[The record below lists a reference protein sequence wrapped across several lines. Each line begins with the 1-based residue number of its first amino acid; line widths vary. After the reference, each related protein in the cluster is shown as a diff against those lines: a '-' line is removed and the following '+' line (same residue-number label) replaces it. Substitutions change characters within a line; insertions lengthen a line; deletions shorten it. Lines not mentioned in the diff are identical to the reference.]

1 MISMLFQD
9 YYFAN
14 YGINVIQSLACLLF
28 IYFFAKLVSVPLVEK
43 VDELKKRKI
52 KFRLMQSILIAFGI
66 GLVAM
71 IAIAFIGW
79 YVLFFQ
85 WINSIYFN
93 FALIATLVLP
103 FYKMLLNRFDKSVLS
118 SSESK
123 RSFMKRYKV
132 FILVSWIV
140 VALFLSFD
148 ILGIPIGN
156 LIPDDSI
163 SPTYDNFLLG
173 IQWAFFVLF
182 IYTSLARIII
192 KVIPLDKRPPK
203 DVIKKSFLYGAII
216 AFGAWSI
223 QLIVV
228 ELYLSRFFGI
238 TLYQQDIRVL
248 AIVVAIIFI
257 AAFLALMKY
266 KFIPKALQA
275 DKKLI
280 QERSMEGEGLKA
292 MSSNVI
298 LNVENLE
305 TNFFTEEGVVH
316 AVDGVSFKIYEGEVL
331 GLVGETGC
339 GKSVT
344 ALSILQLL
352 QSSGKILNGIVEFEG
367 EDLLKKSISEI
378 NLYRGD
384 KITMIFQDPLNSLN
398 PVFTVGK
405 QISEV
410 YILHKRKEL
419 LIEASSRGG
428 ESIYSVARGWSEQL
442 LRDLN
447 IPSPENVIDRYPHE
461 LSGGMRQRIQ
471 IAMGIAGSP
480 RLLIADEPTTALDVT
495 VQNQILKLMKDL
507 KKKYNT
513 SILFITHDLAIISK
527 MCDRVAVMYSGS
539 IVEYGETKTLF
550 TEPYHPYTRG
560 LLSAIPIEGEEKDLT
575 TIPGMVPNLI
585 YPPSGCRFHPRCEHR
600 FQPCD
605 SSRPKSIE
613 ITPNYYVA
621 CHLYDPEFNVVKEV
635 VK

>member
-28 IYFFAKLVSVPLVEK
+28 VYFFARLVSKPLLEK

-52 KFRLMQSILIAFGI
+52 TFNLLISILIAFGI
-66 GLVAM
+66 GLGAM
-71 IAIAFIGW
+71 FTIAFIGW

-103 FYKMLLNRFDKSVLS
+103 FYKILLNRYDRSLLS

-123 RSFMKRYKV
+123 RLFMKRYLF
-132 FILVSWIV
+132 FIVVSWMV

-148 ILGIPIGN
+148 VLGIPIGN
-156 LIPDDSI
+156 LIPNDSI

-182 IYTSLARIII
+182 IYTILARIIV

-203 DVIKKSFLYGAII
+203 DVINNSSLFGAFI

-292 MSSNVI
+292 MGSNVI

-398 PVFTVGK
+398 PVFTIEK

-539 IVEYGETKTLF
+539 IVEYGETETLF
-550 TEPYHPYTRG
+550 TKPYHPYTKG
-560 LLSAIPIEGEEKDLT
+560 LLSAIPIEGEERDLT
-575 TIPGMVPNLI
+575 IIPGMVPNLI
-585 YPPSGCRFHPRCEHR
+585 YPPSGCRFHPRCVNR

-605 SSRPKSIE
+605 SLRPKNIE
-613 ITPNYYVA
+613 VEPNYYVA
-621 CHLYDPEFNVVKEV
+621 CHLYDPQFNLVKEV